1 MSLETKLKEIKDRA
15 ETKSTRSYSEN
26 LLEVRGSE

>member
-1 MSLETKLKEIKDRA
+1 LKQIKDRA
-15 ETKSTRSYSEN
+15 EAKSTRSYSEN